1 MHMYTRGNKKIIK
14 KCRFDF
20 SIITSFIEEPINV
33 TGDML
38 TDIGFKFSLTIG
50 QNCSKHT
57 YVKNIRNHWSIS
69 IILFQKN
76 TCVFFVF
83 FLFPL
88 VYIVIKYYNQSPVTL
103 AYVFLGKA
111 TASICWNVWL
121 VCYFSKLNVEIN
133 RQIYAGNALVMSK
146 YIVFFFFFFCFFCF
160 VFFSIH
166 MCLYSTICIEK
177 N

>member
-14 KCRFDF
+14 KRRFDF

-38 TDIGFKFSLTIG
+38 DIGLKFSLKIG
-50 QNCSKHT
+50 QNYSKHA
-57 YVKNIRNHWSIS
+57 YVKTFNRNHWSVS
-69 IILFQKN
+69 IILFQKK
-76 TCVFFVF
+76 TCVLI

-88 VYIVIKYYNQSPVTL
+88 VYIVIKYFYQSPVTL

-121 VCYFSKLNVEIN
+121 VCYFSKFNAEIN

-146 YIVFFFFFFCFFCF
+146 YIVIFFYFMFFI
-160 VFFSIH
+160 SIH
-166 MCLYSTICIEK
+166 MCLYSTICVEK